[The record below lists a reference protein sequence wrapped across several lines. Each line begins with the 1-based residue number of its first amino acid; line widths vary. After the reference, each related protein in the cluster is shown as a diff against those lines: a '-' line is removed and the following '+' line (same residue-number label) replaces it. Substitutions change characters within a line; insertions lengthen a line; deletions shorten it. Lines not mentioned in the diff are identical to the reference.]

1 MPPKCTYYYCL
12 WFPGITQFVV
22 EEGLRFVKLK
32 HWLTERG
39 FLHFVQMNTK
49 YLFDI
54 YRYYQYTKVYHIN
67 IYTCV
72 VSLQSRRNALN
83 EHFVTISCTVHVFN
97 VLVGNVIK

>member
-1 MPPKCTYYYCL
+1 MYVLLLPLVSRHNSNCCRRRSKVCKTETLVNREGIPSFCTNEHK
-12 WFPGITQFVV
+12 V
-22 EEGLRFVKLK
+22 
-32 HWLTERG
+32 
-39 FLHFVQMNTK
+39 
-49 YLFDI
+49 FDN

>member
-1 MPPKCTYYYCL
+1 MYYYCL
-12 WFPGITQFVV
+12 WFPCITQFVV
-22 EEGLRFVKLK
+22 EEGLRLVKLK
-32 HWLTERG
+32 HWLTGRG

-49 YLFDI
+49 YLLDN

-83 EHFVTISCTVHVFN
+83 EHFDTISCTVHVFN
-97 VLVGNVIK
+97 VLVGNVIKWVVN

>member
-1 MPPKCTYYYCL
+1 MYYYCL

-22 EEGLRFVKLK
+22 EEGLRLVKLK

-49 YLFDI
+49 YLFDS

-67 IYTCV
+67 IYTGTCV

-83 EHFVTISCTVHVFN
+83 EHFDTISCTVHVFN